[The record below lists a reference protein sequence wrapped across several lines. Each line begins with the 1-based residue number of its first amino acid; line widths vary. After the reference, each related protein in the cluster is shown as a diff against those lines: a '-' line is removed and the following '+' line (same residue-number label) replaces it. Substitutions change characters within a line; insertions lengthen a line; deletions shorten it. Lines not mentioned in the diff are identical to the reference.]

1 MLNLILVVHS
11 LYKYS
16 EITDKGSQNDSGWE
30 SPLANLVKALEPANQ
45 RSNSSN
51 FKKHFEAPPDA

>member
-30 SPLANLVKALEPANQ
+30 EPLANLVKAKRQPIRDRILRNILKPHLMHD
-45 RSNSSN
+45 R
-51 FKKHFEAPPDA
+51 